1 MAAGSRAER
10 SEAKRHRVL
19 QAGQELFLEHGFE
32 RCTMEAIS
40 AAARVSKPTLYR
52 YYPDKQALF
61 VGVLEHLAT
70 DHLGEDKLTAL
81 QDVAIESA
89 DDLERVLT
97 SWAEATLARTMQPT
111 YLGLI
116 RLLIA
121 EMPRIPELGRLF
133 QAAVPQQ
140 GAAYLI
146 RILGNAQRRGVVVVD
161 DMDAALRLLVAP
173 LLMEE
178 MAALFSPA
186 PPAPPSPERLTALIH
201 LAVRALTR
209 PAD

>member
-1 MAAGSRAER
+1 MDGEVGMAGGSRAER

-61 VGVLEHLAT
+61 WGVLEHLAT

-89 DDLERVLT
+89 GDLERV
-97 SWAEATLARTMQPT
+97 
-111 YLGLI
+111 
-116 RLLIA
+116 
-121 EMPRIPELGRLF
+121 
-133 QAAVPQQ
+133 
-140 GAAYLI
+140 
-146 RILGNAQRRGVVVVD
+146 
-161 DMDAALRLLVAP
+161 
-173 LLMEE
+173 
-178 MAALFSPA
+178 
-186 PPAPPSPERLTALIH
+186 
-201 LAVRALTR
+201 
-209 PAD
+209 